1 MNQCQA
7 VSLQPIPSALAPVFL
22 GALTASMSQVK
33 QCISMTY
40 PFRFLLLLTLLPTCS
55 SPASSSHLGACAGPP
70 DSWLQWRGPLANGV
84 APAADPPVHWSETNN
99 IRWKIAL
106 PGKGHSSP
114 VVFSNSI
121 YVLSAAPVGE
131 TQSPVYDN
139 APGVHDSVPVT
150 HRHQFLALAIS
161 RRDGDI
167 LWSKVLREEWPHEGG
182 HVTGSLASN
191 SPVTDGE
198 RLYAFFGSRGLYCL
212 ELNGEVKWQ
221 KDLGR
226 MHTLHAH
233 GEGSSPV
240 LHGDALIVCWDDER
254 ESFLYAFDKHN
265 GKILWKVARD
275 EKTSWSTPLIIEAE
289 GKPQV
294 IVSATKRVRGYD
306 LATGAQLWE
315 CAGLTENVVSS
326 PVYYQGLV
334 IAGNSY
340 YSQAML
346 AIRIAGAKGD
356 ITSSDHVV
364 WKLNRLSPYVSSPLL
379 YDDTLYVL
387 RHNQNVLSRFD
398 PLTGKPRGEPLRLDG
413 IKDFIFSSPVGAAG
427 RIYVSG
433 RDGTTV
439 VLRHDRENAVLAVNH
454 LEDTFS
460 ASAALAGR
468 EFYLRGE
475 HFLYC
480 IDEATP
486 RPVKTE

>member
-1 MNQCQA
+1 MTHPLHLILVLA
-7 VSLQPIPSALAPVFL
+7 GLTTLSAPGDQT
-22 GALTASMSQVK
+22 GA
-33 QCISMTY
+33 
-40 PFRFLLLLTLLPTCS
+40 
-55 SPASSSHLGACAGPP
+55 GGCATTPG
-70 DSWLQWRGPLANGV
+70 SWPQWRGPLANGV
-84 APAADPPVHWSETNN
+84 ALGANPPVHWSETNN
-99 IRWKIAL
+99 IRWKLAL

-114 VVFSNSI
+114 IVFSNSV
-121 YVLSAAPVGE
+121 YVLSAVPVGDA
-131 TQSPVYDN
+131 QKPVYDD

-150 HRHQFLALAIS
+150 HRHQFVALAVS
-161 RRDGDI
+161 RRDGSI
-167 LWSKVLREEWPHEGG
+167 LWSKTLREEWPHEGG

-212 ELNGEVKWQ
+212 DLNGEVKWQ

-240 LHGDALIVCWDDER
+240 LHGETLIVCWDDEK
-254 ESFLYAFDKHN
+254 ESFLYAFNKRT

-275 EKTSWSTPLIIEAE
+275 EKTSWSTPLIVELD

-306 LATGAQLWE
+306 LATGSQLWE
-315 CAGLTENVVSS
+315 CAGLTDNVVSS
-326 PVYYQGLV
+326 PVYYDGLV

-346 AIRIAGAKGD
+346 AIRLAGAKGD
-356 ITSSDHVV
+356 ITGTDHVA

-379 YDDTLYVL
+379 YDDTLYVM

-398 PLTGKPRGEPLRLDG
+398 PMTGKLRGEPLRLDG
-413 IKDFIFSSPVGAAG
+413 INDFIFSSPIGAAG
-427 RIYVSG
+427 RIYVTG

-439 VLRHDRENAVLAVNH
+439 VLRHDRENAALAVNH
-454 LEDTFS
+454 LEDSFS
-460 ASAALAGR
+460 ASPAVADG

-480 IDEATP
+480 IAEPAPGT
-486 RPVKTE
+486 

>member
-1 MNQCQA
+1 MTRPLHLLLVLAC
-7 VSLQPIPSALAPVFL
+7 LTTFSALSDQS
-22 GALTASMSQVK
+22 GD
-33 QCISMTY
+33 
-40 PFRFLLLLTLLPTCS
+40 
-55 SPASSSHLGACAGPP
+55 GGCAATPG
-70 DSWLQWRGPLANGV
+70 SWPQWRGPLANGV
-84 APAADPPVHWSETNN
+84 APRANPPIHWSETNN

-114 VVFSNSI
+114 IVFGNSV
-121 YVLSAAPVGE
+121 YVLSAAPVGDA
-131 TQSPVYDN
+131 QKPVFDD

-150 HRHQFLALAIS
+150 HRHQFLAVAVS
-161 RRDGDI
+161 RRDGNI
-167 LWSKVLREEWPHEGG
+167 LWSKILREEWPHEGG
-182 HVTGSLASN
+182 HVSGSLASN

-212 ELNGEVKWQ
+212 DLHGEVTWQ

-240 LHGDALIVCWDDER
+240 LHGDNLIVCWDDES
-254 ESFLYAFDKHN
+254 ESFLYAFNKHT
-265 GKILWKVARD
+265 GQILWKVARD
-275 EKTSWSTPLIIEAE
+275 EKTSWSTPLIVEHE

-306 LATGAQLWE
+306 LATGSQLWE
-315 CAGLTENVVSS
+315 CAGLTDNVVSS
-326 PVYYQGLV
+326 PVYYDGLV
-334 IAGNSY
+334 ISGNSY

-346 AIRIAGAKGD
+346 AIRLAGAKGD
-356 ITSSDHVV
+356 LTGTDHVV

-398 PLTGKPRGEPLRLDG
+398 PATGKPRGEPLRLDG
-413 IKDFIFSSPVGAAG
+413 INDFIFSSPIGAAG
-427 RIYVSG
+427 HIYVTG

-439 VLRHDRENAVLAVNH
+439 VLRHDRKNAALAVNH
-454 LEDTFS
+454 LEDSFS
-460 ASAALAGR
+460 ASPAAVDR
-468 EFYLRGE
+468 EIYLRGE

-480 IDEATP
+480 IAESPTP
-486 RPVKTE
+486 PSNAQ

>member
-1 MNQCQA
+1 MPHPLRLLLVLVC
-7 VSLQPIPSALAPVFL
+7 LTTLSALGDQSGV
-22 GALTASMSQVK
+22 GS
-33 QCISMTY
+33 
-40 PFRFLLLLTLLPTCS
+40 
-55 SPASSSHLGACAGPP
+55 CAATPG
-70 DSWLQWRGPLANGV
+70 SWPQWRGPLANGV
-84 APAADPPVHWSETNN
+84 APRANPPVNWSETNN

-114 VVFSNSI
+114 IVFGNSV
-121 YVLSAAPVGE
+121 YVLSAAPVGDA
-131 TQSPVYDN
+131 QKPVYDD

-161 RRDGDI
+161 RRDGSI
-167 LWSKVLREEWPHEGG
+167 LWSKTLREDWPHEGG

-198 RLYAFFGSRGLYCL
+198 CLYAFFGSRGLYCL
-212 ELNGEVKWQ
+212 DLNGEVKWQ

-240 LHGDALIVCWDDER
+240 LHGDTLIVCWDDER
-254 ESFLYAFDKHN
+254 ESFLYAFNKHT

-275 EKTSWSTPLIIEAE
+275 EKTSWSTPLIVENE

-306 LATGAQLWE
+306 LATGSQLWE
-315 CAGLTENVVSS
+315 CAGLTDNVVSS
-326 PVYYQGLV
+326 PVYYDGLV
-334 IAGNSY
+334 ISGNSY

-346 AIRIAGAKGD
+346 AIRLAGAKGD
-356 ITSSDHVV
+356 VTGTDHVA

-398 PLTGKPRGEPLRLDG
+398 PTTGQPRGEPLRLEG
-413 IKDFIFSSPVGAAG
+413 IKDFIFSSPIGAGG
-427 RIYVSG
+427 RIYVTG

-439 VLRHDRENAVLAVNH
+439 VLRHDRENAPLAVNH
-454 LEDTFS
+454 LEDSFS
-460 ASAALAGR
+460 ASSAVVDR

-480 IDEATP
+480 IAEPAT
-486 RPVKTE
+486 RPANAE

>member
-1 MNQCQA
+1 MTLPLRLLLVLACLA
-7 VSLQPIPSALAPVFL
+7 TISALGDQSGVGSCADTL
-22 GALTASMSQVK
+22 G
-33 QCISMTY
+33 
-40 PFRFLLLLTLLPTCS
+40 
-55 SPASSSHLGACAGPP
+55 
-70 DSWLQWRGPLANGV
+70 SWPQWRGPLATGV
-84 APAADPPVHWSETNN
+84 APRANPPIQWSETNN

-114 VVFSNSI
+114 IVFGNSVYI
-121 YVLSAAPVGE
+121 LSAMPVGDA
-131 TQSPVYDN
+131 QKPVHDD

-150 HRHQFLALAIS
+150 HRHQFLALALS
-161 RRDGDI
+161 RRDGSI
-167 LWSKVLREEWPHEGG
+167 LWSKSLREEWPHEGG

-198 RLYAFFGSRGLYCL
+198 QLYAFFGSRGLYCL
-212 ELNGEVKWQ
+212 DLNGEVKWQ

-240 LHGDALIVCWDDER
+240 LHGKTLVVCWDDEK
-254 ESFLYAFDKHN
+254 ESFLYAFDKQT
-265 GKILWKVARD
+265 GKILWKVSRD
-275 EKTSWSTPLIIEAE
+275 EKTSWSTPLVVEHE

-306 LATGAQLWE
+306 LSTGTQLWE
-315 CAGLTENVVSS
+315 CAGLTDNVVAS
-326 PVYYQGLV
+326 PVYYDGLV

-346 AIRIAGAKGD
+346 AIRLAGAKGD
-356 ITSSDHVV
+356 ITGTDKIV

-379 YDDTLYVL
+379 YDDTLYVV

-398 PLTGKPRGEPLRLDG
+398 PTTGIPRGEPLRLDD
-413 IKDFIFSSPVGAAG
+413 IKDFIFSSPTGAAG
-427 RIYVSG
+427 RIYVTG

-439 VLRHDRENAVLAVNH
+439 VLRHDRENAALSVNH

-460 ASAALAGR
+460 ASPAVADR

-480 IDEATP
+480 IAEPAQ
-486 RPVKTE
+486 RPSNAE